1 MFTRPEYGRLVA
13 GAGLGAGQ
21 GAGLGR
27 QLDLLQFSR
36 ELRASVSCLTAVPDQ
51 FYDLDILGSNKAVR
65 ELSDRVEDIID
76 IVRN

>member
-13 GAGLGAGQ
+13 

-36 ELRASVSCLTAVPDQ
+36 ELRASVSCLTAVPAQ
-51 FYDLDILGSNKAVR
+51 FYELDILGSSTAVR

>member
-13 GAGLGAGQ
+13 GAGL

-36 ELRASVSCLTAVPDQ
+36 ELRASVSCLTAVPEQ
-51 FYDLDILGSNKAVR
+51 FYDLDILGSSRAVR
-65 ELSDRVEDIID
+65 QLSDRVEDIID